1 MISKKAYL
9 QIRRL
14 ISRTFL
20 GFMLLI
26 SLGYAASDGK
36 IVGKVIDKKTGNPL
50 PGVNIIIV
58 GTEMGAATDMEGDY
72 YIINV
77 APGIYSLQASMIG
90 YKQVI
95 KTEVNVSVNH
105 TTRVDFELE
114 ETVLE
119 FGEAVTVVAERPLI
133 ELDKTSSRVVV
144 EETDIKSRPVSQ
156 L

>member
-20 GFMLLI
+20 SFMLLI

-50 PGVNIIIV
+50 PGVNIIII

-77 APGIYSLQASMIG
+77 APGIYSL
-90 YKQVI
+90 
-95 KTEVNVSVNH
+95 
-105 TTRVDFELE
+105 
-114 ETVLE
+114 
-119 FGEAVTVVAERPLI
+119 
-133 ELDKTSSRVVV
+133 
-144 EETDIKSRPVSQ
+144 
-156 L
+156 